1 MARQAAQARL
11 LHFVAALRVT
21 RHPPRW
27 TGNCGRKQA
36 SGQELTDI
44 DYHRSSPDRRVA
56 GPSGSTGRLSGG
68 QRRGVHIRAA
78 TPWPARSST
87 PGSRDDRSTTRAFA
101 AYLGHLH
108 EAAREPATAA
118 MVVAAVERAAR
129 DAGTAVSIGPLTR
142 PRRGL
147 DLPPNT
153 PPASGGVI
161 PWMPF
166 LNRRRRPPRRTGRD
180 AEGHRGPH
188 CEHRLRL
195 VAVASRRIAQ

>member
-108 EAAREPATAA
+108 EAAR
-118 MVVAAVERAAR
+118 